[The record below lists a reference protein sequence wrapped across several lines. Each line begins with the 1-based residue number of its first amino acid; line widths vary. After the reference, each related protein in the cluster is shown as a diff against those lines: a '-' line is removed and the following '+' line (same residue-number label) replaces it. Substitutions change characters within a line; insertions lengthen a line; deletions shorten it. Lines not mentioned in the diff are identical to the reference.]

1 MIIPEDIFVG
11 DKADKRPIGFPG
23 RLDILFV
30 RNDGLAIFHLFIFS
44 VAIAGYQE
52 ITTQGING
60 FDADTVQTNRLLKGF
75 AVVFGSGIHLAGD
88 IYNLA

>member
-11 DKADKRPIGFPG
+11 DKADKRPVRLFGW
-23 RLDILFV
+23 LDILLLS
-30 RNDGLAIFHLFIFS
+30 NNSLAIFHLLIFS

-52 ITTQGING
+52 ITTQSINS
-60 FDADTVQTNRLLKGF
+60 FDADTVQTDRLLKGF
-75 AVVFGSGIHLAGD
+75 AIVFGSGIHLAGD

>member
-11 DKADKRPIGFPG
+11 DKADKRPVGFLG
-23 RLDILFV
+23 GLDVLLV
-30 RNDGLAIFHLFIFS
+30 RNDGLAIFNLFIFS

-60 FDADTVQTNRLLKGF
+60 FDAYTVQTDRLLKGF
-75 AVVFGSGIHLAGD
+75 AIVFGTGIHLAGD
-88 IYNLA
+88 IDDLA

>member
-11 DKADKRPIGFPG
+11 DKADKRPVGFLG
-23 RLDILFV
+23 GLDVLLV
-30 RNDGLAIFHLFIFS
+30 RNDGLAIFYLFVFS

-52 ITTQGING
+52 ITTQGINS
-60 FDADTVQTNRLLKGF
+60 FDTDTVQTDRLLKGF
-75 AVVFGSGIHLAGD
+75 AIVFGSGIHLAGD